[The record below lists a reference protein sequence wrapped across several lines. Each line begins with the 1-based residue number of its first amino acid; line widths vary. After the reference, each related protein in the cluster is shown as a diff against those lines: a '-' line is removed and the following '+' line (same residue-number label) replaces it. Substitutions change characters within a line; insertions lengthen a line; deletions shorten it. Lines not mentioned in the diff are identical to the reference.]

1 MSQISLIPEIP
12 TVDSPDSDEWYS
24 PRLIVEPARSAMG
37 GIDLDPASCAQAQEI
52 VKAATYYIKEDN
64 GLKLP
69 WWGNVW
75 LNPPYSTG
83 LIEKFVTKLLDAVFE
98 EMVVRQACLLVNN
111 ATDTRWGQLALG
123 SADAVCFLKGRLR
136 FYGPLAG
143 SNSPA
148 HGQMLI
154 YYGTEPNRFAKALEG
169 KGVVLK

>member
-98 EMVVRQACLLVNN
+98 EMTVKQACLLVNN
-111 ATDTRWGQLALG
+111 ATDTKWGQLALG
-123 SADAVCFLKGRLR
+123 SADAVCFLSGRLR
-136 FYGPLAG
+136 FYGPLAE
-143 SNSPA
+143 SNSPRN
-148 HGQMLI
+148 GQMLI
-154 YYGTEPNRFAKALEG
+154 YYGTDPNRFAKALEG